1 MIQQYNYKPK
11 HTTYYHLPRSTYGH
25 GYSGADSG
33 YSAPS
38 TGGGYAAPSAG
49 YEAAAGYS
57 SRASHFGDGEEEVR
71 VMLQYQQHLLG
82 LGLFIINSSSK

>member
-1 MIQQYNYKPK
+1 MSGVLVIQQYNYKPK
-11 HTTYYHLPRSTYGH
+11 HTTYYHYQLPRSTYGH
-25 GYSGADSG
+25 GYSGADSA

-57 SRASHFGDGEEEVR
+57 SRASHFGDGDEEVR
-71 VMLQYQQHLLG
+71 VMLQH
-82 LGLFIINSSSK
+82 IIYSDSDC